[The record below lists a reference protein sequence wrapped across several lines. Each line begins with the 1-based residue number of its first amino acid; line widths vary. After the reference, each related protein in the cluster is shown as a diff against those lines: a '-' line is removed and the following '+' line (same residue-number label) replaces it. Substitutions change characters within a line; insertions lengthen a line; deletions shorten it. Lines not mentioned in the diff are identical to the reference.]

1 VAEASGDELIDHVV
15 DQVMRGRDPD
25 VEALIARSP
34 GVEEA
39 TREKLRKVAVA
50 FASGSRAVPVEA
62 AKEDAL
68 PFAELGPY
76 TLVSRMGEGG
86 MGMVYLAEH
95 RFLRRQVAIKV
106 IRPELAVSTAT
117 RLRFQR
123 EAMSIAKLRHENIVS
138 VYDAGELD
146 GVAFLAMELVEGQG
160 LDDILRAKRRAGE
173 RMPVDEAVR
182 HARGIARALQCAH
195 DAGIIHRDVKPAN
208 VRITPDGRE
217 LLLDFGL
224 SLTEE
229 LGSISSFQG
238 LRGTPMYAS
247 PEQLEMDSSKIDA
260 RTDVYSLGVML
271 YECLAGEPPF
281 SGANM
286 NQLFHQILSRDPIEP
301 RKLNEA
307 VDEELDSI
315 VMRAIARRREDRYA
329 SAGEMAQALDAWLKS
344 PERNASVPRG
354 RSSRLK
360 ALAAAVVML
369 ALGIATWLVLAHR
382 DGAATSAPIT
392 RTQLFGTAAETQFGN
407 RLIGWGEL
415 IGGGTFGDDPEGPG
429 VIGNSKSGISAKP
442 RALHGGKG
450 SVRGTVAP
458 IAPGPNARTLA
469 SGAGIEYADGRILAL
484 VFDVDRDGY
493 EPHLCELL
501 REGQSTL
508 VRGMLFD
515 SSRQPQANDGPWSL
529 ELSWTDTETKFEWR
543 GAGVSASSSSNAT
556 PLLLPNTA
564 RPRRC
569 VLIVQDGSARFEDW
583 VLEES

>member
-34 GVEEA
+34 DVEEA

-50 FASGSRAVPVEA
+50 FASGSRAVRVEA

-95 RFLRRQVAIKV
+95 RFLRRQVALKV

-138 VYDAGELD
+138 VYDAGEHD

-173 RMPVDEAVR
+173 RMPVDEAAR

-307 VDEELDSI
+307 VDPELDAI
-315 VMRAIARRREDRYA
+315 VMRAIARRRDDRYT
-329 SAGEMAQALDAWLKS
+329 SAGEMAQALDAWVKS
-344 PERNASVPRG
+344 PERNASAPRG
-354 RSSRLK
+354 RSSRVK
-360 ALAAAVVML
+360 ALTAAALVL
-369 ALGIATWLVLAHR
+369 ALGAATWLVLANR
-382 DGAATSAPIT
+382 DGAATSAPTT
-392 RTQLFGTAAETQFGN
+392 RTQLLGTEETPPGK
-407 RLIGWGEL
+407 RLVGWDALIGE
-415 IGGGTFGDDPEGPG
+415 GTFGDDEERPAVVGTSPF
-429 VIGNSKSGISAKP
+429 GISAQP
-442 RALHGGKG
+442 HVLHGGKG
-450 SVRGTVAP
+450 SVRGSVEP
-458 IAPGPNARTLA
+458 IAPGPKARTSAL
-469 SGAGIEYADGRILAL
+469 GAGIEYSNGRVIAL
-484 VFDVDRDGY
+484 LFKGEDDGY
-493 EPHLCELL
+493 EPHLRELL
-501 REGQSTL
+501 REGTSTL
-508 VRGMLFD
+508 VPRMLLD
-515 SSRQPQANDGPWSL
+515 LVKPSRPSDGPWSFDV
-529 ELSWTDTETKFEWR
+529 SWTDAGTKFEWSDAR
-543 GAGVSASSSSNAT
+543 ASTAPSSNRT
-556 PLLLPNTA
+556 FFTVPNTA
-564 RPRRC
+564 KPTRFL
-569 VLIVQDGSARFEDW
+569 LIVEKGSARFEGL